1 MDGRKKKIKVH
12 VIQCCNV
19 STLDINGKNVRIE
32 MVVTCVER

>member
-12 VIQCCNV
+12 VIQCYNV

-32 MVVTCVER
+32 MVVNMC